1 VNTQPGITTTPTTK
15 IKVIDFGDEELIF
28 APYSGTVDLD
38 GEEVEVSVLHDSW
51 GRVDSLD
58 EHDPVT
64 EDLDDETR
72 EAIVSK
78 IAEDVRRRPGR
89 GAST

>member
-1 VNTQPGITTTPTTK
+1 MNTQAEIITTPTTK

-28 APYSGTVDLD
+28 APYSWTVELD

-58 EHDPVT
+58 EHDPAEVVYVVGPAEELAAELMRRKIT
-64 EDLDDETR
+64 E
-72 EAIVSK
+72 
-78 IAEDVRRRPGR
+78 G
-89 GAST
+89 G